1 MNIFKGFLIS
11 SIAMTTFVGTDLIL
25 QNDSIHN
32 KVYAESYNVT
42 YKERDSQ
49 EERLIVKFK
58 NQIDLPYEDGIEKRI
73 KNGDYDNNLKE
84 LFSENKELT
93 LNRLFSSVNPI
104 EIEKLS
110 VHSKSFANPSANNLL
125 NYYIVQAPNN
135 IEIELLLKKFETSP
149 LVEEAY
155 IQEKQILTPP
165 EIQLQDLSVNP
176 YDDPR
181 FKNQGYLEAAP
192 KGINASHA
200 WSIKGGDGKG
210 TTFVDMEYGWLLN
223 HEDLVNKNIKLM
235 SGQNISQH
243 RAHGTSVLGIV
254 SSEDNQIGNIGIA
267 PKANVKVISQ
277 IRDNGIYNT
286 ADAILSAVHNLQ
298 SGDVL
303 LLEAQASYDGYG
315 DKYLPVEVH
324 PDIFDA
330 IRVGADKG
338 IIIIE
343 AGANG
348 SNDLDNFKDR
358 NGKKIL
364 NRNSPDF
371 KDSGAIMVG
380 AGSSTVPHK
389 RLWFSNYG
397 SRLDVYGWGENVDT
411 TSANPSQN
419 TTNLYTS
426 TFSGTSSASPI
437 IAGAATSIQGIAKE
451 HRGYPYTP
459 AELRNILSNPNTG
472 TQSQDPWND
481 RIGVLPDLKSIL
493 DNLGFNSD
501 IPNSSSILEGKQFAW
516 SLKGISDFEFAKIN
530 FNKSTEEMQV
540 DLKSGIPHHY
550 FNETYASIK
559 VQNASGKIVYN
570 KNIYGNQQQNAES
583 QKVSVKVGDYIELT
597 HLEGVHRATFTNVD
611 NSKQESFGKKAIYEV
626 TKEGLKKVEKM
637 PEATIL
643 DGNQFAWSLKGYSDR
658 EIAKVN
664 YDKTAEEMKIKL
676 EAGVPHSYFASTY
689 ASIKVQNSSGNV
701 IYNKEIEGNK
711 QQNAESQTVPV
722 KIGDYIELTHI
733 EGEATKEKT
742 RATLINL
749 ENNKNET
756 IGKTARYQI
765 TKEGLKKVEKMPETT
780 VLDGNQFNWS
790 LKGYNDREIAK
801 VEYNKA
807 TEKMQ
812 IKLEAGIPHSYFTS
826 TYASIKV
833 QNSSGNI
840 LYNKE
845 IVGNR
850 QQPAESQ
857 TVPVKVGDYIEFT
870 HIEGEAQKEKTR
882 ATLTNLENNKQEF
895 VGKKKTY
902 QVTPTGLLL
911 GNVNY

>member
-1 MNIFKGFLIS
+1 MNIFKGFLIAS
-11 SIAMTTFVGTDLIL
+11 SAMTTFLGTDQIL
-25 QNDSIHN
+25 PDDSIHN
-32 KVYAESYNVT
+32 KVYAESYNAT
-42 YKERDSQ
+42 NKETDSNKRDSQ
-49 EERLIVKFK
+49 EGQLIVKFK
-58 NQIDLPYEDGIEKRI
+58 NEMDLPYEDGIEKRI
-73 KNGDYDNNLKE
+73 KNGNYDNNLKK
-84 LFSENKELT
+84 LFSENTELT

-110 VHSKSFANPSANNLL
+110 LHSKSFANQSAENLL

-165 EIQLQDLSVNP
+165 EVQLPGLSVNP

-223 HEDLVNKNIKLM
+223 HEDLVNQNIKLM

-298 SGDVL
+298 AGDIL

-451 HRGYPYTP
+451 HRGSPYTP

-472 TQSQDPWND
+472 TKSQDPWND

-501 IPNSSSILEGKQFAW
+501 IPSSSSILEGKQFAWSLKGIGDFEFAKVNLNKSTEEMQIDLKAGVPHNYFDSTYASIKVQNTSGKVVYNKEIYGNKQQNAESQKVSVKVGDYIELTHLEGVHRATLTNVDNSKQESFGKKAMYEITKEGLKKVEKMPEATILDGNQFAW

-559 VQNASGKIVYN
+559 VQNASGKVVYN
-570 KNIYGNQQQNAES
+570 KDIYGNKQQNAES

-597 HLEGVHRATFTNVD
+597 HLEGVHRATLTNVD
-611 NSKQESFGKKAIYEV
+611 NSKQESFGKKAMYEV
-626 TKEGLKKVEKM
+626 
-637 PEATIL
+637 
-643 DGNQFAWSLKGYSDR
+643 
-658 EIAKVN
+658 
-664 YDKTAEEMKIKL
+664 
-676 EAGVPHSYFASTY
+676 
-689 ASIKVQNSSGNV
+689 
-701 IYNKEIEGNK
+701 
-711 QQNAESQTVPV
+711 
-722 KIGDYIELTHI
+722 
-733 EGEATKEKT
+733 
-742 RATLINL
+742 
-749 ENNKNET
+749 
-756 IGKTARYQI
+756 

-780 VLDGNQFNWS
+780 VLDGNQFAWS

-850 QQPAESQ
+850 QQAAENQ

-882 ATLTNLENNKQEF
+882 ATLTNLENSKQEF

-902 QVTPTGLLL
+902 QVTPTGLLIK
-911 GNVNY
+911 

>member
-32 KVYAESYNVT
+32 EVYAESYNVT

-73 KNGDYDNNLKE
+73 KNGDYDNNLKN
-84 LFSENKELT
+84 LFSENTELT
-93 LNRLFSSVNPI
+93 LDRLFSSVNPI

-110 VHSKSFANPSANNLL
+110 VQSKSVANESANNLL

-165 EIQLQDLSVNP
+165 EIQLPDLSVNP

-181 FKNQGYLEAAP
+181 FQNQGYLEAAP

-200 WSIKGGDGKG
+200 WSIKGGDGKD
-210 TTFVDMEYGWLLN
+210 TTFVDMEYEWLLN

-267 PKANVKVISQ
+267 PSANVKVISQ

-298 SGDVL
+298 AGDIL

-451 HRGYPYTP
+451 HRGSPYTP

-472 TQSQDPWND
+472 TKSQDPWND

-501 IPNSSSILEGKQFAW
+501 IPDSSSILEGNQFAW
-516 SLKGISDFEFAKIN
+516 SLKGISDFEFVKIN
-530 FNKSTEEMQV
+530 FNKSTEEMQI
-540 DLKSGIPHHY
+540 DLKAGVPHHY

-559 VQNASGKIVYN
+559 VQNASGKVVYN
-570 KNIYGNQQQNAES
+570 KDIYGNKQQNAES
-583 QKVSVKVGDYIELT
+583 QRVPVKVGDYIELT
-597 HLEGVHRATFTNVD
+597 HLEGIHRATLTNVG
-611 NSKQESFGKKAIYEV
+611 NSKQESFGKKAIYQV
-626 TKEGLKKVEKM
+626 TKEGLKKAEKM

-643 DGNQFAWSLKGYSDR
+643 DGNQFAWSLKGISDF
-658 EIAKVN
+658 EFAKVN
-664 YDKTAEEMKIKL
+664 FNKSTEEMQIDLK
-676 EAGVPHSYFASTY
+676 AGVPHHYFNETY
-689 ASIKVQNSSGNV
+689 ASIKVQNTSGKV
-701 IYNKEIEGNK
+701 VYNKEIYGNK
-711 QQNAESQTVPV
+711 QQNAESQKFPV
-722 KIGDYIELTHI
+722 KVGDYIELTHL
-733 EGEATKEKT
+733 EGVH
-742 RATLINL
+742 RATLTNVDNSKQ
-749 ENNKNET
+749 ESF
-756 IGKTARYQI
+756 GKKVMYEV

-780 VLDGNQFNWS
+780 VLDGNHFGWS
-790 LKGYNDREIAK
+790 LKGYSDREIAK
-801 VEYNKA
+801 VDYNRT

-812 IKLEAGIPHSYFTS
+812 VNLEAGVPHSYFNN
-826 TYASIKV
+826 TYASITVK
-833 QNSSGNI
+833 NSTGSVV
-840 LYNKE
+840 YNKE

-850 QQPAESQ
+850 QQTAEIQ
-857 TVPVKVGDYIEFT
+857 KVPVKAGDYIEIT
-870 HIEGEAQKEKTR
+870 HIEGEAVKEKTR
-882 ATLTNLENNKQEF
+882 ATLINLENNKQEYI
-895 VGKKKTY
+895 GKKRTY
-902 QVTPTGLLL
+902 QVTSTGL
-911 GNVNY
+911 NKID

>member
-73 KNGDYDNNLKE
+73 KNGDYDKNLKK
-84 LFSENKELT
+84 LFSENTELT

-110 VHSKSFANPSANNLL
+110 VQSKSVANESANNLL

-165 EIQLQDLSVNP
+165 EIQLSDLSVNP

-200 WSIKGGDGKG
+200 WSIKGGDGKD

-298 SGDVL
+298 AGDIL

-411 TSANPSQN
+411 TSANSSQN

-451 HRGYPYTP
+451 HRGSPYTP

-472 TQSQDPWND
+472 TKSQDPWND

-501 IPNSSSILEGKQFAW
+501 IPNSSSILEGNQFAW
-516 SLKGISDFEFAKIN
+516 SLKGISEFEFAKIN
-530 FNKSTEEMQV
+530 FNKSTEEMQI
-540 DLKSGIPHHY
+540 DLKSGVPHHY

-559 VQNASGKIVYN
+559 VQSATGKVVYN
-570 KNIYGNQQQNAES
+570 KDIYGNKQQNAES
-583 QKVSVKVGDYIELT
+583 QKVPVKVGDYIELT
-597 HLEGVHRATFTNVD
+597 HLEGVHRATLINVD
-611 NSKQESFGKKAIYEV
+611 SSKQESFGKKVMYEV
-626 TKEGLKKVEKM
+626 TTEGLKKVEEM
-637 PEATIL
+637 PETTVL
-643 DGNQFAWSLKGYSDR
+643 DGNHFGWSLKGYSDR
-658 EIAKVN
+658 EIAKVDYN
-664 YDKTAEEMKIKL
+664 RTTEKMQVNL
-676 EAGVPHSYFASTY
+676 EAGVPHSYFNNTY
-689 ASIKVQNSSGNV
+689 ASITVKNSTGSV
-701 IYNKEIEGNK
+701 VYNKEIVGNR
-711 QQNAESQTVPV
+711 QQTAEIQKVPV
-722 KIGDYIELTHI
+722 KAGDYIEITHI
-733 EGEATKEKT
+733 EGEAVKEKT

-749 ENNKNET
+749 ENNKQEY
-756 IGKTARYQI
+756 IGKKR
-765 TKEGLKKVEKMPETT
+765 
-780 VLDGNQFNWS
+780 
-790 LKGYNDREIAK
+790 
-801 VEYNKA
+801 
-807 TEKMQ
+807 
-812 IKLEAGIPHSYFTS
+812 
-826 TYASIKV
+826 
-833 QNSSGNI
+833 
-840 LYNKE
+840 
-845 IVGNR
+845 
-850 QQPAESQ
+850 
-857 TVPVKVGDYIEFT
+857 
-870 HIEGEAQKEKTR
+870 
-882 ATLTNLENNKQEF
+882 
-895 VGKKKTY
+895 TY
-902 QVTPTGLLL
+902 QVTSTGL
-911 GNVNY
+911 NKID

>member
-73 KNGDYDNNLKE
+73 KNGDYDNNLKK
-84 LFSENKELT
+84 LFSENTELT

-104 EIEKLS
+104 EIQKLS
-110 VHSKSFANPSANNLL
+110 VQSKSVANESANNLL

-165 EIQLQDLSVNP
+165 EIQLPNLSVNP

-200 WSIKGGDGKG
+200 WSIKGGDGKD

-298 SGDVL
+298 AGDIL

-426 TFSGTSSASPI
+426 TFGGTSSASPI

-451 HRGYPYTP
+451 HRGSPYTP

-472 TQSQDPWND
+472 TKSQDPWND

-501 IPNSSSILEGKQFAW
+501 IPNSSSILEGKQFAWSLKGIGDFEFAKVNLNKSTEEMQIDLKAGVPHNYFDSTYASIKVQNTSGKVVYNKDIYGNEQQNAELKKVPVKVGDYIELTHLEGVHRATLTNVDNSKQESFGKKAIYEVTKEGLKKVEKMPEATILDGNQFAW

-559 VQNASGKIVYN
+559 VQNASGKVVYN
-570 KNIYGNQQQNAES
+570 KDIYGNKQRNAES
-583 QKVSVKVGDYIELT
+583 KKVSVKVGDYIELT
-597 HLEGVHRATFTNVD
+597 HLEGVHRATLTNVD
-611 NSKQESFGKKAIYEV
+611 NSKQESFGKKAMYEV
-626 TKEGLKKVEKM
+626 
-637 PEATIL
+637 
-643 DGNQFAWSLKGYSDR
+643 
-658 EIAKVN
+658 
-664 YDKTAEEMKIKL
+664 
-676 EAGVPHSYFASTY
+676 
-689 ASIKVQNSSGNV
+689 
-701 IYNKEIEGNK
+701 
-711 QQNAESQTVPV
+711 
-722 KIGDYIELTHI
+722 
-733 EGEATKEKT
+733 
-742 RATLINL
+742 
-749 ENNKNET
+749 
-756 IGKTARYQI
+756 

-780 VLDGNQFNWS
+780 VLDGNQFAWS

-833 QNSSGNI
+833 QNSSGDI

-850 QQPAESQ
+850 QQAAENQ

-882 ATLTNLENNKQEF
+882 ATLTNLENSKQEF

-902 QVTPTGLLL
+902 QVTPTGLLIK
-911 GNVNY
+911 

>member
-32 KVYAESYNVT
+32 KIYAESYNVT

-73 KNGDYDNNLKE
+73 KNGDYDNNLKK
-84 LFSENKELT
+84 LFSENTELT

-110 VHSKSFANPSANNLL
+110 VQSKSVANESANNLL

-165 EIQLQDLSVNP
+165 EIQLPNLSVNP

-200 WSIKGGDGKG
+200 WSIKGGDGKD

-298 SGDVL
+298 AGDIL

-451 HRGYPYTP
+451 HRGSPYTP

-472 TQSQDPWND
+472 TKSQDPWND

-501 IPNSSSILEGKQFAW
+501 FPNSSSILEGNQFAWSLKGISDFEFAKINFNKLTEEMQIDLKAGVPHHYFNETYASIKVQNASGKIVYNKDIYGNKQQNAESQRVPVKVGDYIELTHLEGIHRATLTNVGNSKQESFGKKAIYQVTKEGLKKAEKMPEATILDGNQFAW

-530 FNKSTEEMQV
+530 FNKSTEEMKI
-540 DLKSGIPHHY
+540 DLKAGVPHHY

-559 VQNASGKIVYN
+559 VQNATGKVVYN
-570 KNIYGNQQQNAES
+570 KDIYGNKQQNAES
-583 QKVSVKVGDYIELT
+583 QKVPVKVGDYIELT
-597 HLEGVHRATFTNVD
+597 HLEGVHRATLINAD
-611 NSKQESFGKKAIYEV
+611 SSKQESFGKKVMYEV
-626 TKEGLKKVEKM
+626 
-637 PEATIL
+637 
-643 DGNQFAWSLKGYSDR
+643 
-658 EIAKVN
+658 
-664 YDKTAEEMKIKL
+664 
-676 EAGVPHSYFASTY
+676 
-689 ASIKVQNSSGNV
+689 
-701 IYNKEIEGNK
+701 
-711 QQNAESQTVPV
+711 
-722 KIGDYIELTHI
+722 
-733 EGEATKEKT
+733 
-742 RATLINL
+742 
-749 ENNKNET
+749 
-756 IGKTARYQI
+756 

-780 VLDGNQFNWS
+780 VLDGNHFGWS
-790 LKGYNDREIAK
+790 LKGYSDREIAK
-801 VEYNKA
+801 VDYNRT

-812 IKLEAGIPHSYFTS
+812 VNLEAGVPHSYFNN
-826 TYASIKV
+826 TYASITVK
-833 QNSSGNI
+833 NSTGSVV
-840 LYNKE
+840 YNKE

-850 QQPAESQ
+850 QQTAEIQ
-857 TVPVKVGDYIEFT
+857 TVPVKAGDYIEFT
-870 HIEGEAQKEKTR
+870 HIEGEAVKEKTR
-882 ATLTNLENNKQEF
+882 ATLINLENNKQEYI
-895 VGKKKTY
+895 GKKRTY
-902 QVTPTGLLL
+902 QVTSTGL
-911 GNVNY
+911 NKID

>member
-1 MNIFKGFLIS
+1 MNIFKGVLIS

-49 EERLIVKFK
+49 EERLVVKFK

-73 KNGDYDNNLKE
+73 KNGDYDNNLKK
-84 LFSENKELT
+84 LFSENTELT

-110 VHSKSFANPSANNLL
+110 VQSKSVVNESANNLL

-165 EIQLQDLSVNP
+165 EIQLPNLSVNP

-200 WSIKGGDGKG
+200 WSIKGGDGKD

-298 SGDVL
+298 AGDIL
-303 LLEAQASYDGYG
+303 LLEAQAAYDGYG

-451 HRGYPYTP
+451 HRGSPYTP

-472 TQSQDPWND
+472 TKSQDPWND

-493 DNLGFNSD
+493 DNLDFNSD
-501 IPNSSSILEGKQFAW
+501 IPNSSSILEGNQFAW

-540 DLKSGIPHHY
+540 DLKAGVPHHY

-559 VQNASGKIVYN
+559 VQNASGKVVYN
-570 KNIYGNQQQNAES
+570 KNIYGNKQQNAES
-583 QKVSVKVGDYIELT
+583 QKVPVKVGDYIELT
-597 HLEGVHRATFTNVD
+597 HQEGVHRATLTNVD
-611 NSKQESFGKKAIYEV
+611 NSKQESFGKKAMYEV
-626 TKEGLKKVEKM
+626 
-637 PEATIL
+637 
-643 DGNQFAWSLKGYSDR
+643 
-658 EIAKVN
+658 
-664 YDKTAEEMKIKL
+664 
-676 EAGVPHSYFASTY
+676 
-689 ASIKVQNSSGNV
+689 
-701 IYNKEIEGNK
+701 
-711 QQNAESQTVPV
+711 
-722 KIGDYIELTHI
+722 
-733 EGEATKEKT
+733 
-742 RATLINL
+742 
-749 ENNKNET
+749 
-756 IGKTARYQI
+756 

-780 VLDGNQFNWS
+780 VLDGNQFSWS
-790 LKGYNDREIAK
+790 LKGYSDREIAK
-801 VEYNKA
+801 VNYNRV

-812 IKLEAGIPHSYFTS
+812 VNLEAGVPHSYFNN

-833 QNSSGNI
+833 QNSSGSVV
-840 LYNKE
+840 YNKE

-850 QQPAESQ
+850 QQTAESQ

-870 HIEGEAQKEKTR
+870 HIEGEAVNEKTR
-882 ATLTNLENNKQEF
+882 AKLTNLENNKQEYI
-895 VGKKKTY
+895 GKKRIY
-902 QVTPTGLLL
+902 QVTSAGL
-911 GNVNY
+911 NKID

>member
-1 MNIFKGFLIS
+1 
-11 SIAMTTFVGTDLIL
+11 
-25 QNDSIHN
+25 
-32 KVYAESYNVT
+32 
-42 YKERDSQ
+42 
-49 EERLIVKFK
+49 
-58 NQIDLPYEDGIEKRI
+58 
-73 KNGDYDNNLKE
+73 
-84 LFSENKELT
+84 
-93 LNRLFSSVNPI
+93 
-104 EIEKLS
+104 
-110 VHSKSFANPSANNLL
+110 
-125 NYYIVQAPNN
+125 
-135 IEIELLLKKFETSP
+135 
-149 LVEEAY
+149 
-155 IQEKQILTPP
+155 
-165 EIQLQDLSVNP
+165 
-176 YDDPR
+176 
-181 FKNQGYLEAAP
+181 
-192 KGINASHA
+192 
-200 WSIKGGDGKG
+200 
-210 TTFVDMEYGWLLN
+210 
-223 HEDLVNKNIKLM
+223 
-235 SGQNISQH
+235 
-243 RAHGTSVLGIV
+243 
-254 SSEDNQIGNIGIA
+254 
-267 PKANVKVISQ
+267 
-277 IRDNGIYNT
+277 

-298 SGDVL
+298 AGDIL

-501 IPNSSSILEGKQFAW
+501 IPNASSILEGKQFAW

-559 VQNASGKIVYN
+559 VQNALGKVVYN

-664 YDKTAEEMKIKL
+664 YDKTVEEMKVKL
-676 EAGVPHSYFASTY
+676 EAGVPHSYFTSTY
-689 ASIKVQNSSGNV
+689 ASIKVQNASGNV
-701 IYNKEIEGNK
+701 LYNKEIVGNK

-756 IGKTARYQI
+756 IGKTARYQV

-850 QQPAESQ
+850 QQNAESQ

-882 ATLTNLENNKQEF
+882 ATLTNLENSKQEF

-902 QVTPTGLLL
+902 QVTPTGLLIK
-911 GNVNY
+911 